1 MASDPPRLSVVL
13 ITRDEEPRIGATLDS
28 VAFADE
34 RIVLDHGSRDR
45 TCEIAAARGAQVH
58 RTDVWPGFGPQKN
71 RAVALATGD
80 WILALDADE
89 QVSPALAEEIRGAI
103 RNPQADVYALPR
115 LSRFCGR
122 YMLHSGWWPD
132 RVPRLFRCGKA
143 RYSDDQVHERLMF
156 EGPLAR
162 LHAPLLHDTHRSIEH
177 ALQKMNR
184 YTSLGA
190 AEAWARGK
198 RSGIVRAFIRA
209 VWSFLRTYIF
219 RRGFLDGREGLLL
232 AIMVAENTLYKHAK
246 LAERGGGGD
255 TPPPDVRDR

>member
-45 TCEIAAARGAQVH
+45 TCEIAAARGAHVH
-58 RTDVWPGFGPQKN
+58 QAQDWPGFGPQKN
-71 RAVALATGD
+71 RAIALATGD

-89 QVSPALAEEIRGAI
+89 QVSPDLAEEIRRAV
-103 RNPQADVYALPR
+103 REPQADVYALPR

-132 RVPRLFRCGKA
+132 RVPRLFRRGKA
-143 RYSDDQVHERLMF
+143 RYSDDHVHERLLF
-156 EGPLAR
+156 EGVSAR
-162 LHAPLLHDTHRSIEH
+162 LHAPLLHDTHRSFEH
-177 ALQKMNR
+177 ALQKMNH
-184 YTSLGA
+184 YTSLSA
-190 AEAWARGK
+190 DEAWAHGK
-198 RSGIVRAFIRA
+198 RSGILRGITRAF
-209 VWSFLRTYIF
+209 WSFLRTYIL

-232 AIMVAENTLYKHAK
+232 ALMVAEHTLYKHVK
-246 LAERGGGGD
+246 LAERSQPQGAA
-255 TPPPDVRDR
+255 PPNVRDR

>member
-1 MASDPPRLSVVL
+1 MAADRPRLSVVL

-45 TCEIAAARGAQVH
+45 TCEIAAAHGAQVH
-58 RTDVWPGFGPQKN
+58 RADDWPGFGAQKN
-71 RAVALATGD
+71 RAIALATGD

-89 QVSPALAEEIRGAI
+89 QVSAGLAEEIRAAI
-103 RNPQADVYALPR
+103 LAPQADAYALPR

-132 RVPRLFRCGKA
+132 RVPRLFRRGRA
-143 RYSDDQVHERLMF
+143 RYSDDQVHERLVF
-156 EGPLAR
+156 DGPSAR
-162 LHAPLLHDTHRSIEH
+162 LHAPLLHDTHRSLEQ

-190 AEAWARGK
+190 DEAWARGK
-198 RSGIVRAFIRA
+198 RSGILRGVARAA
-209 VWSFLRTYIF
+209 WSFLRTYF
-219 RRGFLDGREGLLL
+219 LRRGFLDGREGLLL

-246 LAERGGGGD
+246 LAEHGRAG
-255 TPPPDVRDR
+255 TAPPPDIRDR

>member
-1 MASDPPRLSVVL
+1 MTTPRPRLSVVL
-13 ITRDEEPRIGATLDS
+13 ITKDEEPRIGSTLDS
-28 VAFADE
+28 VRFADE
-34 RIVLDHGSRDR
+34 CIVLDHASRDR
-45 TCEIAAARGAQVH
+45 TREIAAARGAQVH
-58 RTDVWPGFGPQKN
+58 RSETWPGFGPQKN
-71 RAVALATGD
+71 RVIALATGD

-89 QVSPALAEEIRGAI
+89 QVSEDLAREIQAAI
-103 RNPQADVYALPR
+103 ADPSADVYALPR

-132 RVPRLFRCGKA
+132 RVPRLFRRGKA

-156 EGPLAR
+156 EGSCAR
-162 LHAPLLHDTHRSIEH
+162 LHAPLLHDTHRSIEQ

-190 AEAWARGK
+190 EEAWARGK
-198 RSGIVRAFIRA
+198 RSGILRGVARAA
-209 VWSFLRTYIF
+209 WSFVRTYIL

-246 LAERGGGGD
+246 LAERERPSQSE
-255 TPPPDVRDR
+255 PPRVRDR